1 MCLKVEDIEEL
12 VSSHQPGWSMAQPF
26 YVDPLIFELDMKY
39 IFMSQWLFV
48 GHISQV
54 KQPGDYF
61 TFVAGEESIIIV
73 RAEDGSIHGHFNV
86 CRHRGSQI
94 CLESSGHVR
103 TLVCP
108 YHQWVYQL
116 DGALKTARL
125 FEDNFD
131 KSRFGLHSVH
141 VRVLKGLIFICMA
154 DTPPPFDQIQSDF
167 GPRLQQQR
175 LERAKTAW
183 SEHYTINANW
193 KLFTENFVE
202 CYHCLAG
209 HAEYS
214 HIMNTPHE
222 QETAEG
228 AAQANTI
235 RETRMKRWRQ
245 IGLECSPISC
255 ADDQVHGSSRIV
267 LNEGFVSQSSDGQP
281 VAPLMGSFSEGDVGA
296 LVLVIR
302 PNFWFEAPGDYAWG
316 IWMMPSGPTTTEV
329 RAFWWVHPDA
339 VEGVDYELQRL
350 TAFWK
355 VTMQQDIAL
364 CENNQAGVNSSRYQ
378 PGPHGPTETAIDWF
392 TEWYLDKLQLG

>member
-1 MCLKVEDIEEL
+1 
-12 VSSHQPGWSMAQPF
+12 
-26 YVDPLIFELDMKY
+26 
-39 IFMSQWLFV
+39 
-48 GHISQV
+48 
-54 KQPGDYF
+54 
-61 TFVAGEESIIIV
+61 
-73 RAEDGSIHGHFNV
+73 
-86 CRHRGSQI
+86 
-94 CLESSGHVR
+94 
-103 TLVCP
+103 
-108 YHQWVYQL
+108 
-116 DGALKTARL
+116 
-125 FEDNFD
+125 
-131 KSRFGLHSVH
+131 VH

-167 GPRLQQQR
+167 GPRLQQQG

-222 QETAEG
+222 YETAEG

-235 RETRMKRWRQ
+235 RAARMKRWRQ
-245 IGLECSPISC
+245 IGLECSPVSY

-296 LVLVIR
+296 LVLVVR

-316 IWMMPSGPTTTEV
+316 IWMMPSGPTTTEAH
-329 RAFWWVHPDA
+329 AFWWVHPDA

-378 PGPHGPTETAIDWF
+378 PGPHGPTETDIERF